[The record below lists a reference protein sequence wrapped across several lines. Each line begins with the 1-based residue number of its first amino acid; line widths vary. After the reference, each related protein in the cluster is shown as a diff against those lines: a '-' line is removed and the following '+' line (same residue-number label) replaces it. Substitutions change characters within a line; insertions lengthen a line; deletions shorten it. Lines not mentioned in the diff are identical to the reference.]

1 MTVGEI
7 CNRETVIVQKDTSLL
22 ETARL
27 MRSHHVGSIVVVE
40 QGSKPPKPA
49 GIITDRDLVVEVMA
63 TSVDLGRVTV
73 GDVMSLELTTAQEN
87 DGIWDTIQRM
97 RLKGVRP
104 SPWLIS
110 KVGWW
115 AYSAWM
121 TSWISWWMN
130 YPTWSGWSNANREAS
145 KIGERCRE
153 L

>member
-22 ETARL
+22 ETAKL

-63 TSVDLGRVTV
+63 TSVDLGRVAV

-97 RLKGVRP
+97 RLKGVRRIP
-104 SPWLIS
+104 VVDIEGRL
-110 KVGWW
+110 VGIL
-115 AYSAWM
+115 SLDDLLDFLVDEL
-121 TSWISWWMN
+121 SSLVRLVK
-130 YPTWSGWSNANREAS
+130 REQRS
-145 KIGERCRE
+145 EQDRRTVP
-153 L
+153 